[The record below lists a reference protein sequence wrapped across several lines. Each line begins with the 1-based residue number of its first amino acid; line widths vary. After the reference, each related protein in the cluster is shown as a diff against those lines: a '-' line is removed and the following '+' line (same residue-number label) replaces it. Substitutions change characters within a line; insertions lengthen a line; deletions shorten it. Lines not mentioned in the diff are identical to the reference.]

1 MKLSEALK
9 MARAR
14 YYPTAK
20 DFVHSFNE
28 ALKKEGRSEFTIAYP
43 TYAAYEKGA
52 REPRLDQLV
61 EITRHLNV
69 SLDNL
74 LATKPA
80 ADDFEIKLQLE
91 KLLLQDEKF
100 LSGQHLWDE
109 SKYIGIRT
117 LAGGAMLIDK
127 NECHRILKAAEKYRQ
142 DSIEV
147 QFKELLNHARQEHS
161 EEYALNAVSVIGR
174 AAADGLGL
182 NYDTFVNELEQ
193 QQFTHPLLN
202 TPLNAL
208 CFYYFTGVNP
218 AAAPHWSR
226 RLVDA
231 YEALTQSGPAAYANI
246 ESGEKETLEQILF
259 QYLPGKKNNR
269 SGDAKTAGKNI
280 SATLPRLGF
289 LEEYI
294 AQISNLDYR
303 KFIRK
308 FSDQQALQNLKQLY
322 LLLYD
327 GMHSNVG
334 SALNTAKYG
343 CWDEDS
349 YYETFYDV
357 ATPKGRKHFDMLRK
371 TGKAKDVIR
380 TSRKREM
387 ER

>member
-9 MARAR
+9 TARVR

-28 ALKKEGRSEFTIAYP
+28 ALKKEGRNDFAIAYP
-43 TYAAYEKGA
+43 TYAAYEKGT

-61 EITRHLNV
+61 EIARHLNV

-74 LATKPA
+74 LEYKPVT
-80 ADDFEIKLQLE
+80 DDFEIKLQLE

-100 LSGQHLWDE
+100 MSGQHLWDE
-109 SKYIGIRT
+109 GKYIGIRT
-117 LAGGAMLIDK
+117 LAGGAILIDK
-127 NECHRILKAAEKYRQ
+127 NECRRILKAAEKYRQ

-147 QFKELLNHARQEHS
+147 QFKEILNHARQEHS
-161 EEYALNAVSVIGR
+161 EEYALNATSVIGR
-174 AAADGLGL
+174 AAADGMGL
-182 NYDTFVNELEQ
+182 NYYYFINELGQ

-202 TPLNAL
+202 TPLGAL

-218 AAAPHWSR
+218 AEKPQWSR
-226 RLVDA
+226 QLIDA
-231 YEALTQSGPAAYANI
+231 YEALTQSGPEAYTNVNP
-246 ESGEKETLEQILF
+246 SEKKALKQALF
-259 QYLPGKKNNR
+259 QYLPGQKPEQSTTKNNSR
-269 SGDAKTAGKNI
+269 SASTA
-280 SATLPRLGF
+280 LPRLGF

-294 AQISNLDYR
+294 AQICNLNYR
-303 KFIRK
+303 KFIHK
-308 FSDQQALQNLKQLY
+308 FNDQQALQNLKQLY

-327 GMHSNVG
+327 SMHNNV
-334 SALNTAKYG
+334 SAAINTARYC

-349 YYETFYDV
+349 YYDTFYDV
-357 ATPKGRKHFDMLRK
+357 ATPKGRRHLDLLRK
-371 TGKAKDVIR
+371 TGKTKNIIR